1 MMEAKQS
8 KKLSGEQERY
18 LDRLVTSA
26 TTRYSQF
33 VGNQSSARNAR
44 TRNQNKQYE
53 EAVNSFRN
61 FINDNGQKL
70 NCLFRDLG
78 LQKVCDLTI
87 DYDNKF
93 DNKLWLTIIT
103 IYHNQNLWL
112 YTFFSFF
119 LCTLCP

>member
-87 DYDNKF
+87 D
-93 DNKLWLTIIT
+93 LTLIN
-103 IYHNQNLWL
+103 YG
-112 YTFFSFF
+112 
-119 LCTLCP
+119 